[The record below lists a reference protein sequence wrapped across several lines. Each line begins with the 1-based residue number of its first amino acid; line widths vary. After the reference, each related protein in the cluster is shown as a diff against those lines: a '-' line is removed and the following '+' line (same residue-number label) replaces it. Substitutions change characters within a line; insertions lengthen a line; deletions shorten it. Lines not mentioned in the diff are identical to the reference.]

1 VLPGLF
7 HSRETNHFMP
17 RRKSTTPS
25 VDELLAAMQRHAEE
39 HRQIITNQL
48 HSAIL
53 PRLRQLGVLRVRVD
67 YSGYGD
73 DGAIDS
79 IDFDGAGDT
88 AIDVEKADPA
98 LVNDLRDAV
107 SMFLPEGFKIGEGGQ
122 GDLTIDVVTGKLTLD
137 HGENFTDTR
146 STTREFS
153 I

>member
-1 VLPGLF
+1 
-7 HSRETNHFMP
+7 MP

-48 HSAIL
+48 RSTIL

-107 SMFLPEGFKIGEGGQ
+107 SMFLPEGFEIGEGGQ

-137 HGENFTDTR
+137 HGENFTETR

-153 I
+153 L